1 MVFSVKNS
9 LKKRSKQLYGN
20 VVVIRVLDLMGL
32 TFLSLRKLGGDETR
46 LYEHVEG
53 VLVAWKISQRW

>member
-32 TFLSLRKLGGDETR
+32 TFLSLRKLEAAREMEEEEDDKQ
-46 LYEHVEG
+46 VE
-53 VLVAWKISQRW
+53 VCTP